1 MDLEDLNKYQLI
13 LLTLLISFVT
23 SMATGIITVSLL
35 QQAPI
40 QVSGAI
46 NKVIERTIEKVTP
59 STDQTKIQTVVIKE
73 DDLVSEALATG
84 AKGVARLLIDVPGTD
99 VAPSGTSLLA
109 LGALVDGKGIVVV
122 PGVYKKESGAYVE
135 LMGKRY
141 EIASITSDAKSD
153 ISVIHLSLK
162 DGKLVTFDTQLI
174 FESSVRPGQTALV
187 IGSGG
192 KFVKTL
198 ISDVT
203 TPTKPEDVMFI
214 SLADPVALKMF
225 GAPVISNEGKL
236 IGLIDFDISGAMS
249 VLGFDSLQKV
259 IIAELSKPKI

>member
-1 MDLEDLNKYQLI
+1 MDLEDLDKYQLI

-23 SMATGIITVSLL
+23 SIATGIITVSLL

-59 STDQTKIQTVVIKE
+59 STDQAKIQTVIIKE

-84 AKGVARLLIDVPGTD
+84 MKGVARLLLDIPATETD
-99 VAPSGTSLLA
+99 SASISLLS
-109 LGALVDGKGIVVV
+109 LGALIDTKGTIIV
-122 PGVYKKESGAYVE
+122 PGVYIKESGAYIE
-135 LMGKRY
+135 IMGRRY
-141 EIASITSDAKSD
+141 EIGSIVPDPKTD
-153 ISVIHLSLK
+153 ISVITLANK
-162 DGKLVTFDTQLI
+162 EGKPVTFDTQLI
-174 FESSVRPGQTALV
+174 FESNVRPGQTALV

-198 ISDVT
+198 VSDVVY
-203 TPTKPEDVMFI
+203 PTKPEDGTIFI
-214 SLADPVALKMF
+214 SLADTVALKMF

-236 IGLIDFDISGAMS
+236 IGLVNFDVSGFMT
-249 VLGFDSLQKV
+249 VLSFDTLQKALTAKSSEV
-259 IIAELSKPKI
+259 